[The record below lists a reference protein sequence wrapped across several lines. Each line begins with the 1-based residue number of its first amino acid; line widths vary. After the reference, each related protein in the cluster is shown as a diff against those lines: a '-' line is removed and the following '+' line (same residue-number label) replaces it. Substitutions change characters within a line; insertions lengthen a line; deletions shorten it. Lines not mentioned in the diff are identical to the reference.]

1 MAAQDKKQR
10 YKSKD
15 YTEIVE
21 FPVELVDRD
30 GVVRRYSYQES
41 LRVYNRRIASAK
53 WRYTDESVVEVEVD
67 HCEKRIDQLRRSYLH
82 RCKNLG
88 AELAGDRRTG
98 VQFVL
103 GEGLA
108 LLHEQ
113 LGQPLFGG
121 LVANQENHLDI
132 VGVAEDDNPAVYQV
146 TDTRKG
152 ASFLLYVFVKGDD
165 DALYQTHLKSLSCVE
180 VATHEQLMVSR
191 EGETAD
197 FLLTRRLAADEQAWL
212 EDAEVSGQLSE
223 MAASR
228 AAARDDE
235 SAPPPG
241 AVEFSAGL
249 AHLRKRQLGEAIRYF
264 KEALDHNPYH
274 REAYLALCTLLDT
287 VGSVE
292 EGEMYTALAVAYLPN
307 DGLVRFNKGLNL
319 LRQGRRAE
327 ALETFEIAASCDP
340 ELYQPRYFAGLVH
353 AVEGRLGRAHASL
366 VAAREHAGTEKAR
379 VDVALRW
386 VDQRLRIR
394 RWAVSGVGIAL
405 ALAAS
410 VVWWMPLLA
419 VPFGLVA
426 VVILAA
432 YPIQNRLARRWFSR
446 YSLAPPAPRHPT
458 AGF

>member
-1 MAAQDKKQR
+1 MVAEDKKQR
-10 YKSKD
+10 YKTKD

-41 LRVYNRRIASAK
+41 LRVYHRRIASAR
-53 WRYTDESVVEVEVD
+53 WRYTDESLVEAEVD
-67 HCEKRIDQLRRSYLH
+67 HCERRIDQLRRSYLH

-108 LLHEQ
+108 LLQEQ
-113 LGQPLFGG
+113 LGQPMFGA
-121 LVANQENHLDI
+121 LVASQESHLDI
-132 VGVAEDDNPAVYQV
+132 VAVAEDDNPAVYQV

-152 ASFLLYVFVKGDD
+152 ASYLLYVFIKGGGES
-165 DALYQTHLKSLSCVE
+165 LFQIHLKALAWTES
-180 VATHEQLMVSR
+180 AGEQLLVAR
-191 EGETAD
+191 EGETAN
-197 FLLTRRLAADEQAWL
+197 FLLTRRLARDERAWM
-212 EDAEVSGQLSE
+212 EDGEVGDRLPDVGVVRTVRE
-223 MAASR
+223 
-228 AAARDDE
+228 DGE

-249 AHLRKRQLGEAIRYF
+249 AHLRKRQLAEAIRYF

-292 EGEMYTALAVAYLPN
+292 EGEMYTSLAVAYLPN
-307 DGLVRFNKGLNL
+307 DGLVRFNQGLNL
-319 LRQGRRAE
+319 LRQGRRGE
-327 ALETFEIAASCDP
+327 ALETFETSADCDQ

-353 AVEGRLGRAHASL
+353 AVEGRLTRAEAAL
-366 VAAREHAGTEKAR
+366 VAARDRAGTEKAR
-379 VDVALRW
+379 VDVALTW
-386 VDQRLRIR
+386 VRHRMRIR
-394 RWAVSGVGIAL
+394 RWALGGIGVSLATAAAL
-405 ALAAS
+405 VWWLPLAAI
-410 VVWWMPLLA
+410 PFALIAALILL
-419 VPFGLVA
+419 
-426 VVILAA
+426 A

-446 YSLAPPAPRHPT
+446 YSLAPPVPRDP
-458 AGF
+458 AANL